1 MSDKDKFLKFFKEVG
16 IKSANVQ
23 PEDVFIEMEQDVEW
37 EVALSV
43 GQLWFLFGKDDE
55 YLGLLNDETM
65 QFEPKE
71 DQTVAAPSV
80 AVNEFTINVINFK
93 DCSFKVPL

>member
-1 MSDKDKFLKFFKEVG
+1 MSDKDKFLKFFEEVG

-23 PEDVFIEMEQDVEW
+23 PEDVFIEMEEDVAW
-37 EVALSV
+37 EAALSV
-43 GQLWFLFGKDDE
+43 GQLWFLFGKNEE

-71 DQTVAAPSV
+71 
-80 AVNEFTINVINFK
+80 K
-93 DCSFKVPL
+93 

>member
-71 DQTVAAPSV
+71 DQAVAAPSV
-80 AVNEFTINVINFK
+80 AVKEFPIQK
-93 DCSFKVPL
+93 